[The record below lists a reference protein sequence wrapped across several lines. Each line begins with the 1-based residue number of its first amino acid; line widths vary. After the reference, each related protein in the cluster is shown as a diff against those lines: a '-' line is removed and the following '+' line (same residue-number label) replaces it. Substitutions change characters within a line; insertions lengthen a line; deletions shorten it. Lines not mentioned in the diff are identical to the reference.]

1 MFKVKVFGKVSD
13 NAKEELKDNY
23 TLGENIDD
31 YDAILVHSTSL
42 HDMDFPKSLK
52 AIVRVGAG
60 TNNIPIDKC
69 TNQGIAVFNTPGGNS
84 NAVKELVVAAMIN
97 VTRHIQTTKDWMIE
111 QSSTLEDFSKTI
123 EKAKDLYR
131 GTELM
136 GKTVGII
143 GVGAIGAK
151 LATVLFEMGMKV
163 IGYDPWLNEHR
174 KEELK
179 QYVEFTNDLD
189 NLYKNSDYIT
199 IHLPATKDTEKFINA
214 DAIKKMKP
222 TAFVINYARGQLVDH
237 DAILSALD
245 NEKLRG
251 YATDFPTKEEL
262 NNPKVFATPHLGAD
276 TVEASEN
283 CSRMAISQ
291 MKAFLENGDIINSV
305 NMPNISSD
313 RANGSRIV
321 LLHKN
326 VVGMLGQITDILS
339 QSGLNIEKLSNK
351 GRGDVAYTIVDFNV
365 KIDDSILKTLEKIGN
380 VISIRIIK

>member
-1 MFKVKVFGKVSD
+1 MYKIKVFGKVSD
-13 NAKEELKDNY
+13 KAKEELKDNY
-23 TLGENIDD
+23 TLGENIED
-31 YDAILVHSTSL
+31 YDAIMVHSTSL
-42 HDMDFPKSLK
+42 HDMEFPSSLK

-69 TNQGIAVFNTPGGNS
+69 TEKGIAVFNTPGGNS
-84 NAVKELVVAAMIN
+84 NAVKELVIAAMIN
-97 VTRHIQTTKDWMIE
+97 VTRNVQTTKDWMIE
-111 QSSTLEDFSKTI
+111 KSNTEEDFSKAI

-131 GTELM
+131 GTELL

-163 IGYDPWLNEHR
+163 IGYDPWLSDHR

-179 QYVEFTNDLD
+179 QYVDFTNDLD
-189 NLYKNSDYIT
+189 ALYKNSDYIT
-199 IHLPATKDTEKFINA
+199 IHLPATKDTEKFINEE
-214 DAIKKMKP
+214 AIKKMKP
-222 TAFVINYARGQLVDH
+222 TTYIINYARGQLVDH
-237 DAILSALD
+237 DAILKALD
-245 NEKLRG
+245 AGKLKG

-262 NNPKVFATPHLGAD
+262 INPHVFSTPHLGAD

-305 NMPNISSD
+305 NLPNLSTD

-321 LLHKN
+321 MLHKN
-326 VVGMLGQITDILS
+326 VVGMLGQITDKLS

-365 KIDDSILKTLEKIGN
+365 KIDDTVMKTLENIEH
-380 VISIRIIK
+380 VINARIIK

>member
-1 MFKVKVFGKVSD
+1 MFKIKVFGKVSD
-13 NAKEELKDNY
+13 KAKEELKDNY
-23 TLGENIDD
+23 TLGENIED
-31 YDAILVHSTSL
+31 YDAIMVHSTSL
-42 HDMDFPKSLK
+42 HDMEFPKSLK

-69 TNQGIAVFNTPGGNS
+69 TEKGIAVFNTPGGNS
-84 NAVKELVVAAMIN
+84 NAVKELVIAAMIN
-97 VTRHIQTTKDWMIE
+97 VTRNVQTTKDWMIE
-111 QSSTLEDFSKTI
+111 QSKADGDFSKTI

-131 GTELM
+131 GTELL

-163 IGYDPWLNEHR
+163 IGYDPWLSDHR

-179 QYVEFTNDLD
+179 QYVDFTNDLD
-189 NLYKNSDYIT
+189 TLYKNSDYIT
-199 IHLPATKDTEKFINA
+199 IHLPATKDTEKFINEE
-214 DAIKKMKP
+214 AIKKMKP
-222 TAFVINYARGQLVDH
+222 TAYIINYARGQLVDH
-237 DAILSALD
+237 EAILKALD
-245 NEKLRG
+245 AGKLKG

-262 NNPKVFATPHLGAD
+262 TNPHVFSTPHLGAD

-291 MKAFLENGDIINSV
+291 MKAFLENGDIVNSV
-305 NMPNISSD
+305 NLPNLSTE

-321 LLHKN
+321 MLHKN

-351 GRGDVAYTIVDFNV
+351 GRGDVAYTIVDFDV
-365 KIDDSILKTLEKIGN
+365 KIDDSVMKTLEKIEH
-380 VISIRIIK
+380 VINARIIK

>member
-1 MFKVKVFGKVSD
+1 MYKIKVFGKVSD
-13 NAKEELKDNY
+13 KAKEELKDNY
-23 TLGENIDD
+23 TLGENIED
-31 YDAILVHSTSL
+31 YDAIMVHSTSL
-42 HDMDFPKSLK
+42 HDIEFPSSLK

-69 TNQGIAVFNTPGGNS
+69 TEKGIAVFNTPGGNS
-84 NAVKELVVAAMIN
+84 NAVKELVIAAMIN
-97 VTRHIQTTKDWMIE
+97 VTRNVQTTKDWMIE
-111 QSSTLEDFSKTI
+111 KSNTEEDFSKAI

-131 GTELM
+131 GTELL

-163 IGYDPWLNEHR
+163 IGYDPWLSDHR

-179 QYVEFTNDLD
+179 QYVDFTNDLD
-189 NLYKNSDYIT
+189 ALYKNSDYIT
-199 IHLPATKDTEKFINA
+199 IHLPATKDTEKFINEE
-214 DAIKKMKP
+214 AIKKMKP
-222 TAFVINYARGQLVDH
+222 TTYIINYARGQLVDH
-237 DAILSALD
+237 DAILKALD
-245 NEKLRG
+245 AGKLKG

-262 NNPKVFATPHLGAD
+262 INPHVFSTPHLGAD

-305 NMPNISSD
+305 NLPNLSTE

-321 LLHKN
+321 MLHKN
-326 VVGMLGQITDILS
+326 VVGMLGQITDKLS

-365 KIDDSILKTLEKIGN
+365 KIDDTVMKTLESIEH
-380 VISIRIIK
+380 VINARIIK

>member
-1 MFKVKVFGKVSD
+1 MYKIKVFGKVSD
-13 NAKEELKDNY
+13 KAKEELKDNY
-23 TLGENIDD
+23 TLGENIED
-31 YDAILVHSTSL
+31 YDAIMVHSTSL
-42 HDMDFPKSLK
+42 HDMEFPSSLK

-69 TNQGIAVFNTPGGNS
+69 TEKGIAVFNTPGGNS
-84 NAVKELVVAAMIN
+84 NAVKELVIAAMIN
-97 VTRHIQTTKDWMIE
+97 VTRNVQTTKDWMIE
-111 QSSTLEDFSKTI
+111 KSNTEEDFSKAI

-131 GTELM
+131 GTELL

-163 IGYDPWLNEHR
+163 IGYDPWLSDHR

-179 QYVEFTNDLD
+179 QYVDFTNDLD
-189 NLYKNSDYIT
+189 ALYKNSDYIT
-199 IHLPATKDTEKFINA
+199 IHLPATKDTEKFINEE
-214 DAIKKMKP
+214 AIKKMKP
-222 TAFVINYARGQLVDH
+222 TTYIINYARGQLVDH
-237 DAILSALD
+237 DAILKALD
-245 NEKLRG
+245 AGKLKG

-262 NNPKVFATPHLGAD
+262 INPHVFSTPHLGAD

-305 NMPNISSD
+305 NLPNLSTE
-313 RANGSRIV
+313 RTNGSRIV
-321 LLHKN
+321 MLHKN
-326 VVGMLGQITDILS
+326 VVGMLGQITDKLS

-365 KIDDSILKTLEKIGN
+365 KIDDTVMKTLENIEH
-380 VISIRIIK
+380 VINARIIK

>member
-1 MFKVKVFGKVSD
+1 MYKIKVFGKVSD
-13 NAKEELKDNY
+13 KAKEELKDNY
-23 TLGENIDD
+23 TLGENIED
-31 YDAILVHSTSL
+31 YDAIMVHSTSL
-42 HDMDFPKSLK
+42 HDIEFPSSLK

-69 TNQGIAVFNTPGGNS
+69 TEKGIAVFNTPGGNS
-84 NAVKELVVAAMIN
+84 NAVKELVIAAMIN
-97 VTRHIQTTKDWMIE
+97 VTRNVQTTKDWMIE
-111 QSSTLEDFSKTI
+111 KSNTEEDFSKAI

-131 GTELM
+131 GTELL

-163 IGYDPWLNEHR
+163 IGYDPWLSDHR

-179 QYVEFTNDLD
+179 QYVDFTNDLD
-189 NLYKNSDYIT
+189 ALYKNSDYIT
-199 IHLPATKDTEKFINA
+199 IHLPATKDTEKFINEE
-214 DAIKKMKP
+214 AIKKMKP
-222 TAFVINYARGQLVDH
+222 TTYIINYARGQLVDH
-237 DAILSALD
+237 DAILKALD
-245 NEKLRG
+245 AGKLKG

-262 NNPKVFATPHLGAD
+262 INPHVFSTPHLGAD

-305 NMPNISSD
+305 NLPNLSTE
-313 RANGSRIV
+313 RTNGSRIV
-321 LLHKN
+321 MLHKN
-326 VVGMLGQITDILS
+326 VVGMLGQITDKLS

-365 KIDDSILKTLEKIGN
+365 KIDDTVIETLENIEH
-380 VISIRIIK
+380 VINARVIK